1 MPVSALIVSLAYQL
15 SASSGPVDAAL
26 KATETPDT
34 FRAAF
39 TVTLKS
45 PKAVRTFGFDPRKQ
59 GAKRWELLE
68 ARGEDDDLDEA
79 VAAWASEP
87 APDGRLFP
95 DDLRPSVGQQ
105 VDVQDFGAAWRVR
118 FKHKPSLNDGE
129 LDVWIA
135 ERVDADAWLDPVSGR
150 FLRLDYSLPRSVRG
164 PDGGRLTRF
173 QQSYFLES
181 DPTWGLSYIAAYT
194 MGFEGK
200 GGFQTINR
208 DYMATVTSIEFFFS
222 SPEAEEK
229 FEAQQQRASGR
240 TLAER

>member
-1 MPVSALIVSLAYQL
+1 MSVSAIIFSLAYQL
-15 SASSGPVDAAL
+15 SATSGPVDAAL
-26 KATETPDT
+26 KSTETPDT

-45 PKAVRTFGFDPRKQ
+45 PKAVRTFSFDPREQ
-59 GAKRWELLE
+59 GANRWSLLE
-68 ARGEDDDLDEA
+68 ASGEDDDLDEA

-95 DDLRPSVGQQ
+95 DDLRPSIGQR
-105 VDVQDFGAAWRVR
+105 VNVQDFGAAWRVR
-118 FKHKPSLNDGE
+118 FRHKPSINDGE

-135 ERVDADAWLDPVSGR
+135 ERVNADAWLDPVSGK

-164 PDGGRLTRF
+164 PDGGRLTKF
-173 QQSYFLES
+173 EQSYFLES
-181 DPTWGLSYIAAYT
+181 DPEWGLSYIAAYT
-194 MGFEGK
+194 MGFEAK

-208 DYMATVTSIEFFFS
+208 NYTATVTSIEFFFS

-229 FEAQQQRASGR
+229 FEAQQHHTTGRA
-240 TLAER
+240 LANR